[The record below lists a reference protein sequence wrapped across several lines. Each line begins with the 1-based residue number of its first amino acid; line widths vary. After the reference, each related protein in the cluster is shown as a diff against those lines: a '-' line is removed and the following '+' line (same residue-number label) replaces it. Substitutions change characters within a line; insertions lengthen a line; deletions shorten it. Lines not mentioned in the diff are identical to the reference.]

1 MEHADKNQG
10 MNVSTSISDESL
22 MLRYQQGDQ
31 AAFEAL
37 YSKYK
42 DVLYRYF
49 LKHCSD
55 RSQSEELYQEV
66 WIKLINSAARYQP
79 KAKFKTYLF
88 TIAHNTLVDFYR
100 KAKPTQTVEF
110 EEAEINED
118 FAHNSATLAMPE
130 DEFTMKQKA
139 KLLMQTLEELPA
151 DQKEAAILHFEEDM
165 SVQEIAEVT
174 QVKTETA
181 KSRLRYAKNK
191 LKAAILN

>member
-1 MEHADKNQG
+1 MEQVDNTLGNKE
-10 MNVSTSISDESL
+10 TSDENL
-22 MLRYQQGDQ
+22 MLQYQQGEQ
-31 AAFEAL
+31 AAFEIL
-37 YSKYK
+37 YRRYK

-66 WIKLINSAARYQP
+66 WIKLINSVARYKP

-100 KAKPTQTVEF
+100 KAKPSQTIEF
-110 EEAEINED
+110 EEAEMTEEFTN
-118 FAHNSATLAMPE
+118 NPTPLAMPE
-130 DEFTMKQKA
+130 DEFTLKQKTN
-139 KLLMQTLEELPA
+139 LFIQTLEALPA
-151 DQKEAAILHFEEDM
+151 DQKEAAILHFEQEM
-165 SVQEIAEVT
+165 SVQEIAEIT

-191 LKAAILN
+191 LKAAILD